1 MRRVGHDPRLAGPV
15 CHKPQN
21 GSASGPSTGAGRV
34 RQPEDPGQAGRSE
47 NPTDS
52 ANLTVS
58 SIPVSINMSARGT
71 LALGVV
77 GPAGTIAVAHLVGFP
92 VGATLVI
99 CILQIVAAVV
109 NHNWRH

>member
-1 MRRVGHDPRLAGPV
+1 
-15 CHKPQN
+15 
-21 GSASGPSTGAGRV
+21 
-34 RQPEDPGQAGRSE
+34 
-47 NPTDS
+47 
-52 ANLTVS
+52 
-58 SIPVSINMSARGT
+58 MSARGT

-77 GPAGTIAVAHLVGFP
+77 GPAGTIAVAHLIGFP